1 MILDEISNELLSGF
15 NLSNYTKS
23 EIEEMK
29 VNIIMNLYNKIIL
42 QTIESLDRDHREKLI
57 VELKQIQPSYD
68 EMLSII
74 EKYVPNLN
82 EFISSIMIDYRQE
95 LSREFKV

>member
-57 VELKQIQPSYD
+57 VELKKIQPSYD

-82 EFISSIMIDYRQE
+82 EFISSIMIDYKQE
-95 LSREFKV
+95 LSREFEV